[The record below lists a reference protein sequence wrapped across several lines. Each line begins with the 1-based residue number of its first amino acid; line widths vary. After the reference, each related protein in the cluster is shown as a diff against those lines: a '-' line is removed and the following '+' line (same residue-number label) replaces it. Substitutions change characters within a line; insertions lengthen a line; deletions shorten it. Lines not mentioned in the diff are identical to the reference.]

1 MFAFIIR
8 RVIQMV
14 IVLFG
19 ATFVLFACLFVL
31 PGDPVASLAGS
42 DRARDPAVA
51 QELRE
56 RYNLDEPLL
65 VQYGAFVWNFAQGD
79 LGEDYAQ
86 RRPVNEILM
95 PKVVNSAKLAGVAI
109 LIDVALGVLA
119 GIVAAVLRY
128 SFWDVFMTLLT
139 TIAIGFPVFVIGLLL
154 QQTFALQFGVLPL
167 FGMND
172 GFASYILP
180 ATTIALVDAAL
191 VARLMRGTLLEVLR
205 ADYVRTAIAKG
216 LPRRRVLTRHAMRNA
231 VIPVLTYLG
240 ISFGGFLSGALI
252 TEAIFNWDGIG
263 LALVVAI
270 QQQNNPII
278 VGIVAYSVVIFVLIN
293 LIVDLAYAALD
304 PRIRLS

>member
-1 MFAFIIR
+1 MLSFIVR
-8 RVIQMV
+8 RFIQMI
-14 IVLFG
+14 IVLLG

-31 PGDPVASLAGS
+31 PGDPVGSIAGS
-42 DRARDPAVA
+42 DRARDPAVIA
-51 QELRE
+51 ELQR
-56 RYNLDEPLL
+56 RYNLDKPLP
-65 VQYGAFVWNFAQGD
+65 VQYGAFLWRLGHGD
-79 LGEDYAQ
+79 LGEDYSQ
-86 RRPVNEILM
+86 RRSVNEILA

-109 LIDVALGVLA
+109 LIDVSLGIFA
-119 GIVAAVLRY
+119 GIIAAVLRY
-128 SFWDVFMTLLT
+128 SFWDVLITLLT

-154 QQTFALQFGVLPL
+154 QQIFALKFSWFPL
-167 FGMND
+167 FGMNN
-172 GFASYILP
+172 GLSSYVLP

-205 ADYVRTAIAKG
+205 ADYVRTATAKG
-216 LPRRRVLTRHAMRNA
+216 LPRRIVLTRHAMRNA

-278 VGIVAYSVVIFVLIN
+278 VGIVAYSVVIFVVIN

-304 PRIRLS
+304 PRIRLA

>member
-1 MFAFIIR
+1 MVTFIIR

-14 IVLFG
+14 IVLLG

-31 PGDPVASLAGS
+31 PGDPIASLAGS
-42 DRARDPAVA
+42 ERARDPAVA
-51 QELRE
+51 AELRQ
-56 RYNLDEPLL
+56 RYNLDDPLL
-65 VQYGAFVWNFAQGD
+65 VQYGAFVWNFAHGD

-86 RRPVNEILM
+86 RRPVNEILG

-109 LIDVALGVLA
+109 LIDVALGIFA
-119 GIVAAVLRY
+119 GIIAAVLRY
-128 SFWDVFMTLLT
+128 SFWDVFITLLT

-172 GFASYILP
+172 GIKSYILP

-216 LPRRRVLTRHAMRNA
+216 LPRRTVLSRHAMRNA

-278 VGIVAYSVVIFVLIN
+278 VGIVAYSVVIFVVIN